1 MCGCGVGL
9 QVKAVAYFL
18 QTAHMGELL
27 PHCLR
32 SEILTGCLG
41 IWGPRPPPPP
51 PPCVLLVPTLR
62 FGPCDVF

>member
-27 PHCLR
+27 PPCLR

-41 IWGPRPPPPP
+41 IW
-51 PPCVLLVPTLR
+51 
-62 FGPCDVF
+62 